1 VCERCGAPICWP
13 MKLVVFGL
21 SVSSSWGNGHATL
34 WRGLIAALARQG
46 HEVVFFERDVPY
58 YASHRDL
65 SELPG
70 ARLVLYP
77 DWGDALGAARRELD
91 GCDVG
96 IVTSYC
102 PDGAAASALVL
113 DAPLPLRV
121 FYDLDTPITLGRL
134 ARGERVDYLPD
145 EGLGDFDL
153 VLSYTGGR
161 ALDELADQLGARR
174 VAPLYGSV
182 DPAVHDGGSI
192 EARFAADLSYL
203 GTYAEDRQAGVDA
216 LLIEAARRRPR
227 LGFVVGGAMYP
238 AAVKWPDNV
247 RLVEHV
253 PPSVHPAFY
262 GSSRLT
268 LSVTRAPMAALG
280 FCPSGRLFEAAACG
294 VPVVSDWWEGLDAFF
309 TPGEEILIARSTD
322 DVLAALDRAP
332 EELLRIGRA
341 ARERALE
348 EHTAE
353 RRAGE
358 LVAILEGGIEHVG
371 HHSGSRRRQPHPAAG
386 VLQGAPADR

>member
-1 VCERCGAPICWP
+1 

-34 WRGLIAALARQG
+34 WRGLCAALGKLG
-46 HEVVFFERDVPY
+46 HDVVFFERDAPY
-58 YASHRDL
+58 YARNR
-65 SELPG
+65 ELTDVPG
-70 ARLVLYP
+70 ARLVLYSSWA
-77 DWGDALGAARRELD
+77 DVRATARQELA
-91 GCDVG
+91 GCDVAM
-96 IVTSYC
+96 VTSYC
-102 PDGAAASALVL
+102 PDGPAASALVL
-113 DAPLPLRV
+113 DAPVPLRA

-134 ARGERVDYLPD
+134 ARGEAVEYLPD
-145 EGLGDFDL
+145 GGLGDFDL

-161 ALDELADQLGARR
+161 ALDALADELGARR
-174 VAPLYGSV
+174 VAPLYGCV
-182 DPAVHDGGSI
+182 DPAVHSGGGAD
-192 EARFAADLSYL
+192 ARFAADLSYL
-203 GTYAEDRQAGVDA
+203 GTYAADRQAGVDA
-216 LLIEAARRRPR
+216 LLIEVARRAPELR
-227 LGFVVGGAMYP
+227 FVVGGPMYP
-238 AAVKWPDNV
+238 AAVTWPPNV

-309 TPGEEILIARSTD
+309 TPGEEILIARSSE
-322 DVLAALDRAP
+322 DVLAALSRSP
-332 EELLRIGRA
+332 EELSRIGAA
-341 ARERALE
+341 ARERALD

-358 LVAILEGGIEHVG
+358 LIAILEGGIEYVG
-371 HHSGSRRRQPHPAAG
+371 SHSGSRRRQAHPAAG
-386 VLQGAPADR
+386 VLEGAVAGR